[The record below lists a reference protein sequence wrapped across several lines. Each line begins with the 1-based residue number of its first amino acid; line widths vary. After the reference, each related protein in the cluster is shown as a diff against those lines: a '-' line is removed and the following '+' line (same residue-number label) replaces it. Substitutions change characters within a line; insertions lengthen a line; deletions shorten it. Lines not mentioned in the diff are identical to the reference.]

1 MRSTKHKNMAQTHT
15 DTVTLKL
22 SDYNNM
28 VYVLAQMTK
37 NEVVVLKHCPVET
50 NRTFPGMFL
59 DPLHSKEFV
68 YYISSEELIAEVKAI
83 DTGNKELMK
92 NLVAKFTA
100 QHALITELGK
110 QIEQIRSRSLWQR
123 ILNK

>member
-1 MRSTKHKNMAQTHT
+1 MSHT

-28 VYVLAQMTK
+28 IITLTK
-37 NEVVVLKHCPVET
+37 AIKDEVVVLKHCPVET

-83 DTGNKELMK
+83 DTSNKELMK
-92 NLVAKFTA
+92 KLVAKVAA